1 MNIIITKRCIKKQKK
16 FLPKGKNWK
25 KKKKEEEEEEEYPG
39 CHSFSVFVCL
49 PHRYNLAILSQEM
62 EMLVSDINQA
72 LAYAIPLPHFPNLKL
87 LSKRFRYI

>member
-16 FLPKGKNWK
+16 FLLEDKNLK
-25 KKKKEEEEEEEYPG
+25 KKKKEHPG
-39 CHSFSVFVCL
+39 CHSFSVSLCS
-49 PHRYNLAILSQEM
+49 PHRYNLAIQSQEM

-72 LAYAIPLPHFPNLKL
+72 LAYAIPLPHFPNPKL